1 MTPIT
6 PASLWERVARAGRID
21 GIYGEPFHLGVVTPV
36 PAAVAPLFAAAH
48 QRVLG
53 RRAAVHHG
61 QGVLVFPARE
71 PGPRR
76 VLEAGSPEALI
87 AAVAA
92 VDGPGELELR
102 VTLGPDELVADV
114 APGPAPLDETW
125 IEPPSDASALLRRA
139 RSVVI
144 LAGPSVVHQG
154 AVPGLHD
161 LAVAGGLG
169 VLNTWGAKGVFHW
182 RSRHHLATVGLQA
195 DDFQLSGLAEVD
207 LIIAT
212 GLDPAESPEAA
223 WRLAPALSV
232 PPAALAPV
240 AERWIGGPGVPAVP
254 LLRTRLADV
263 TQRGW
268 GDPAVPMP
276 PSRVTLH
283 YAECLA
289 EGALIAA
296 DAGLAGFWVART
308 LGTPR
313 LGAVIVPSTARP
325 GFAAACIAVARLRRP
340 SQAALAVVDGPP
352 DPATVAV
359 VAAAAALG
367 VPVPLEAWGPD
378 GDRLDAESHRARL
391 RRMVLGGIDPDVGVA
406 TLATDSHQMT
416 EMIEAAGAV
425 VAWT

>member
-21 GIYGEPFHLGVVTPV
+21 GIYGEPFRLGAVTSV

-53 RRAAVHHG
+53 CRAAVHHG

-87 AAVAA
+87 AAAA
-92 VDGPGELELR
+92 ALAGPGELELR
-102 VTLGPDELVADV
+102 LTLSPDELVADV
-114 APGPAPLDETW
+114 APGPVPLDETW
-125 IEPPSDASALLRRA
+125 IEPPSDAAALVREA
-139 RSVVI
+139 GSVVI
-144 LAGPSVVHQG
+144 LAGPSVVQQG

-195 DDFQLSGLAEVD
+195 DDFRLSGLAEVD
-207 LIIAT
+207 LIIVT
-212 GLDPAESPEAA
+212 GLDPAESPEAR
-223 WRLAPALSV
+223 WRLAPALPV
-232 PPAALAPV
+232 PPAALAPL
-240 AERWIGGPGVPAVP
+240 AERCTGRPGGPALP

-268 GDPAVPMP
+268 VESAGPLS

-296 DAGLAGFWVART
+296 DAGVAGYWVART

-313 LGAVIVPSTARP
+313 LGSVIVPSSARP

-340 SQAALAVVDGPP
+340 SQSALAVVDGPP

-367 VPVPLEAWGPD
+367 VHVPIEAWEPD
-378 GDRLDAESHRARL
+378 GERLDAESHRSRL
-391 RRMVLGGIDPDVGVA
+391 RRMVLGGIDPDGGGA
-406 TLATDSHQMT
+406 TLATDPHQMT
-416 EMIEAAGAV
+416 EMIDVAGAV